1 MDCVRRQSN
10 KRILRYRSTSFFS
23 SQYVRRRTSDLRAR
37 GAISGGE
44 EKVSSHL
51 SALKVHSHRANV
63 YGNMPLNLNTNQPS
77 LNVNIAFN
85 LPTTRVITES
95 SSCSRSLSLGVNE
108 PC

>member
-1 MDCVRRQSN
+1 MGCVKRPSN
-10 KRILRYRSTSFFS
+10 KRILRYRSTSVFS
-23 SQYVRRRTSDLRAR
+23 SQYIRRRTSDLRAR

-63 YGNMPLNLNTNQPS
+63 YGNMSFDSNIDQPP

-85 LPTTRVITES
+85 LTTTRVITE
-95 SSCSRSLSLGVNE
+95 SCSRSLSLGVNE